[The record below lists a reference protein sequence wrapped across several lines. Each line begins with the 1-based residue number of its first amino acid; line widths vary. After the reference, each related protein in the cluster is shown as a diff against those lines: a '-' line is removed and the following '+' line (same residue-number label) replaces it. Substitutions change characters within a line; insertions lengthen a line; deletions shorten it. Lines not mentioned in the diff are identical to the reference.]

1 MALTMNVLAYA
12 DLPHDLQLAA
22 YDAAAA
28 KTSLTL
34 SRGEVPMDKVLVGC
48 DDVKTAQLFVH
59 AECGVL
65 FGHGHHFDIGTDRF
79 DARMAAL
86 EAHMRGV
93 SACAIEVP
101 LGALAMPSDSL
112 VAGALRAVLLK

>member
-1 MALTMNVLAYA
+1 MSVLAYA
-12 DLPHDLQLAA
+12 SLPAHLQVAA

-34 SRGEVPMDKVLVGC
+34 ASGGQPTDKVLVGC

-65 FGHGHHFDIGTDRF
+65 FGHGHHFDIGTDQF
-79 DARMAAL
+79 DARMNAL

-101 LGALAMPSDSL
+101 LGTLAMPSDSL